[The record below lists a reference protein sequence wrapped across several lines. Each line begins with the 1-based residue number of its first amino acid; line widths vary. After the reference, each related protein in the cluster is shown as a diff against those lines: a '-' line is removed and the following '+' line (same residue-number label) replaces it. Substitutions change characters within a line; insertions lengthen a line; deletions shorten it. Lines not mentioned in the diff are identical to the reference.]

1 MSTQISLEQ
10 NTRTSIFF
18 LPCESSVHHC
28 SRSQW
33 MFWVWLRGLFFV
45 RAGDTNWEILC
56 VFFVR
61 EKASF
66 QPRAYSYGFF
76 SVFSILRTDAMP
88 LIDHSQPPQCL
99 QSAPFLPPQ
108 KLRPA
113 WRPRNM
119 MCCSARGWWTCGR
132 TASRKGQLGK
142 SFACP
147 NPLCTASSSSIA
159 SATRWR
165 TCHETDG
172 PKNHDLK
179 ERWMEDERDEMT
191 IECEGQKG

>member
-1 MSTQISLEQ
+1 M
-10 NTRTSIFF
+10 RD
-18 LPCESSVHHC
+18 C
-28 SRSQW
+28 SCSQW
-33 MFWVWLRGLFFV
+33 ISWLWLSGLFV
-45 RAGDTNWEILC
+45 RAGDTKLGDFML
-56 VFFVR
+56 FFFFFERRCPSSLLPTVN
-61 EKASF
+61 
-66 QPRAYSYGFF
+66 GFF

-147 NPLCTASSSSIA
+147 NPLCTASSSSTD

-165 TCHETDG
+165 TCHATDG

-179 ERWMEDERDEMT
+179 ERWMEDGRDEVT
-191 IECEGQKG
+191 VECEGQKG